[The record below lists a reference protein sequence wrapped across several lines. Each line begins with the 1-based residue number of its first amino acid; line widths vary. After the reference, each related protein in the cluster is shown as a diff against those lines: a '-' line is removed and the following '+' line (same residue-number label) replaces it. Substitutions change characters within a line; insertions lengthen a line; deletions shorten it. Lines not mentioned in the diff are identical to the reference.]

1 MSAQLQAKN
10 DEMQAKNDHIRE
22 INGALVDSNRI
33 KDRYV
38 CHYIDLSVHY
48 IKQIDTFRREVC
60 RVARNKGVDE
70 LVRWLNTSQAVSGE
84 YAKFYQSFDSSFL
97 DIFPQFIEQVNALLQ
112 PESHFAPRADASL
125 TTELRILAAIRLG
138 ITDSGHIAAQLCLG
152 DGLYLPHQTPQCGAG
167 SGQFRAAGVAD
178 RSLIF
183 RIVYI
188 IRGVDSVFK
197 TLICNAI

>member
-1 MSAQLQAKN
+1 MS
-10 DEMQAKNDHIRE
+10 DRVRD
-22 INGALVDSNRI
+22 INAALVDSNRI

-97 DIFPQFIEQVNALLQ
+97 DIFPQLIEQDTA
-112 PESHFAPRADASL
+112 PPPPAPPPAPRAPASL
-125 TTELRILAAIRLG
+125 TTMRTLPELRADDR
-138 ITDSGHIAAQLCLG
+138 
-152 DGLYLPHQTPQCGAG
+152 LYLPHQTPQCGAG

>member
-112 PESHFAPRADASL
+112 PESRFAPRPDASL
-125 TTELRILAAIRLG
+125 TTELRILAAIR
-138 ITDSGHIAAQLCLG
+138 THRFAAQLCLG

-178 RSLIF
+178 RSLNL

-188 IRGVDSVFK
+188 IRGVDSVSK

>member
-112 PESHFAPRADASL
+112 PESHFAAPCARRIADHPSCGSWRPSGSGL
-125 TTELRILAAIRLG
+125 PT
-138 ITDSGHIAAQLCLG
+138 SGHIASLLNCASATVYTYRTKLRNAALDRDNFEQQVSRI
-152 DGLYLPHQTPQCGAG
+152 GL
-167 SGQFRAAGVAD
+167 
-178 RSLIF
+178 
-183 RIVYI
+183 
-188 IRGVDSVFK
+188 
-197 TLICNAI
+197 